1 MSDGLANGWIKCDGS
16 VEQDVQLHVLFGSAS
31 PKIKGRILSAG
42 LALMR
47 IPSQSQFRAK
57 KNVILFQRIVESTWT
72 RLAH

>member
-42 LALMR
+42 LALMT
-47 IPSQSQFRAK
+47 F
-57 KNVILFQRIVESTWT
+57 VEVEK
-72 RLAH
+72 